1 VLAALIR
8 GVLEV
13 LQVAQGGPAVLPV
26 VPTQVVQVV
35 HQEELVVLP
44 AVPTQVVQV
53 VHQAGLVVL
62 PIQAVLVVL
71 PIQAVLVVPGAH
83 LVELV
88 VLRVAPSQVV
98 LEVLLEALEEP
109 AYLALVVQV
118 VHPFRVVQVV
128 PVVQLVV
135 QVGAGVCF
143 HHHFHR
149 SLQILHPIAWD
160 IATTMLDA
168 V

>member
-1 VLAALIR
+1 MLAALIR

-13 LQVAQGGPAVLPV
+13 LQVAQGEPAVLPA
-26 VPTQVVQVV
+26 VPTRVVQVV

-53 VHQAGLVVL
+53 VHQAGLAAL
-62 PIQAVLVVL
+62 PIQAVLEV
-71 PIQAVLVVPGAH
+71 H

-88 VLRVAPSQVV
+88 VLRVAPSQEV
-98 LEVLLEALEEP
+98 LEVLLEAPGEP
-109 AYLALVVQV
+109 AYLALVVPV
-118 VHPFRVVQVV
+118 VHPFRVVPVV

-160 IATTMLDA
+160 IVTTMLDA